1 MNADRHIE
9 KREGERKLHSDKQT
23 ENSIRERETQAD
35 TEGLRHTRYEEREI
49 GALRN
54 DRRIEM
60 RKRQKERK
68 R

>member
-1 MNADRHIE
+1 MNAVRHIE